1 MLALERRNS
10 ILEKLQDEKKVVV
23 SELSQFYSVSEET
36 IRRDLEKLHQDGLCI
51 KSYGGAVINENTNS
65 DMPYNVRNKRNIE
78 GKQKIAEII
87 AGLIEDGDHIM
98 LDGSSTAV
106 SIAKVIKNKERLTVV
121 TNSVEILMVLSDV
134 SGWNVISTGGVLK
147 EGYLALVGQKTIDS
161 ISKYNVKKTII
172 SCKAFNLE
180 QGFSDSNDDFAGAKE
195 MMIQCAQQ
203 KILAVDSSKF
213 GKQGFITVGEL
224 SDIDIIVTDKKP
236 EEKYLKGILN
246 KGIQCLYP
254 EA

>member
-23 SELSQFYSVSEET
+23 SELSQIYSVSEET
-36 IRRDLEKLHQDGLCI
+36 IRRDLEKLHQDGQCI
-51 KSYGGAVINENTNS
+51 KSYGGAVINENTSS

-78 GKQKIAEII
+78 GKQIIAELV

-106 SIAKVIKNKERLTVV
+106 SIAKAIKDKERLTVV

-134 SGWNVISTGGVLK
+134 SGWNIVSTGGTLK
-147 EGYLALVGQKTIDS
+147 EGYLAMVGPKTIDA

-180 QGFSDSNDDFAGAKE
+180 QGISDSSDDFAGAKE
-195 MMIQCAQQ
+195 MMLQCARQ
-203 KILAVDSSKF
+203 KILAVDSTKIGS
-213 GKQGFITVGEL
+213 QGFITVG
-224 SDIDIIVTDKKP
+224 DWNAIDIIVTDKKP
-236 EEKYLKGILN
+236 EDNVLKGILN
-246 KGIQCLYP
+246 RGIQCLYP
-254 EA
+254 EK